1 MSNCAPVL
9 AVGIEVGSHLTVKK
23 WIDDGELPVL
33 ASIVERG
40 CMSPL
45 STVANLSSGSIWP
58 TFSTGTLP
66 LKNGQFFTHMQLD
79 DGSYRINKKY
89 ADDVDVPPFWDA
101 LGKAGRR
108 VFTFDIAQTRPIRNF
123 NGVNLC
129 AWGSEYPA
137 WPRSSWPKPLMK
149 EVVRNYGGHP
159 LVNDYRLSIRPRTES
174 EISAFYDKLCT
185 GLERKGS
192 IASDVLARERWDLAV
207 IVFPEVHWAMH
218 AMWQTIDK
226 DHPDH
231 DAALQLPVEN
241 VFLDLFRKL
250 DKWLGRFM
258 DLMPDVNAIVFSGS
272 GTGPNYSGW
281 HLLPEFLTRIGM
293 GVQGERSQSSTIS
306 SFLPMRAWGSY
317 KIRKIEDLL
326 SVRVIKTLKALIPAP
341 LWDRATRRLLYA
353 GNEWAR
359 SKAFCLPND
368 YSGAIRVN
376 LKGREPSGIVAPGGE
391 FASVCGE
398 IEDELMLLKNPAT
411 GKPAVAEVFSPEAR
425 YGHENTRGFPDLV
438 VVWANDAP
446 ITELTSDRIGTI
458 SGEFP
463 ERRSGAHRDDSFLAM
478 TLPLQVNHGEEIP
491 DCALVDIAPTI
502 YSLLEVP
509 APDYF
514 DGRSLLS

>member
-1 MSNCAPVL
+1 MVRQ
-9 AVGIEVGSHLTVKK
+9 

-33 ASIVERG
+33 ASIAGRG
-40 CMSPL
+40 CLSSL
-45 STVANLSSGSIWP
+45 STVAKLSSGSIWP

-89 ADDVDVPPFWDA
+89 ADDVDFPPFWDA
-101 LGKAGRR
+101 LGQAGRR
-108 VFTFDIAQTRPIRNF
+108 VFTFDIAQTRPIEHF

-149 EVVRNYGGHP
+149 ELVRHYGGHP
-159 LVNDYRLSIRPRTES
+159 LVNDYRLSIRPQTER

-192 IASDVLARERWDLAV
+192 IAIDILARERWDLAV
-207 IVFPEVHWAMH
+207 IIFPEVHWAMH
-218 AMWQTIDK
+218 TLWQTIDK
-226 DHPDH
+226 DHPDY
-231 DAALQLPVEN
+231 DAALRLPFEN

-258 DLMPDVNAIVFSGS
+258 DAMPGANAIVFSGS

-281 HLLPEFLTRIGM
+281 HLLPEFLDRIGM
-293 GVQGERSQSSTIS
+293 GVQGSQSSKS
-306 SFLPMRAWGSY
+306 GFASLLPIRAWGSY
-317 KIRKIEDLL
+317 KIRKVEDLL
-326 SVRVIKTLKALIPAP
+326 SVSAIKALKSAIPAP
-341 LWDRATRRLLYA
+341 IWDKATRRLLYA

-376 LKGREPSGIVAPGGE
+376 LEGREPGGIVAPGSE
-391 FASVCGE
+391 FAAVCSE
-398 IEDELMLLKNPAT
+398 ITDELMKLTNPVT
-411 GKPAVAEVFSPEAR
+411 GKPAVAEVFSPVETYGGEDAR
-425 YGHENTRGFPDLV
+425 AFPDLV

-446 ITELTSDRIGTI
+446 ITALASDRIGTI
-458 SGEFP
+458 SGDFP

-478 TLPLQVNHGEEIP
+478 TLPRQGNHGKECPEP
-491 DCALVDIAPTI
+491 ALVDIAPTI
-502 YSLLEVP
+502 YSLLDVP

-514 DGRSLLS
+514 DGRSLLRDTCNLALR